1 MYDVAIVGAGPAG
14 STLARLIASSGR
26 RVLLIDRRRLDEPP
40 VSSGPAKSCG
50 GLLAPQAQ
58 KELARQGLGV
68 PGEVALGPQLFAV
81 RTLDLDADLERL
93 YQRFYLNVDREMFDR
108 WLASLV
114 PNSVDRAFGWS
125 MSRMESD
132 DGDGSTLHFRTALG
146 ADASVRARLVV
157 GADGASS
164 VVRRSA
170 FPRAALPARYAA
182 VQAVFDHAG
191 GDAHYGAIF
200 DSELTDFYGW
210 TIPKGGT
217 TVVGCAFP
225 SGPGVVA
232 AFDEFIDRVRLSGF
246 RIGTEIRREAAMVLR
261 PDSPEQ
267 LFAGRGSVALLGEA
281 AGLIS
286 PSSAE
291 GISYA
296 LRSAR
301 VLAGAIQLGETAAVA
316 RYRFAALPLA
326 AEVCARMIKSSAIYG
341 PATRRLVM
349 RSGLAAI
356 PDHAGACAGEAA
368 R

>member
-26 RVLLIDRRRLDEPP
+26 RILLVDRRRLDEPP
-40 VSSGPAKSCG
+40 AAGGPVKPCG

-58 KELARQGLGV
+58 KELARQGLGI
-68 PGEVALGPQLFAV
+68 PGDVALGPQLFAV

-108 WLASLV
+108 WLVSLV
-114 PNSVDRAFGWS
+114 PPAVDRAFGWS
-125 MSRMESD
+125 MSRLEAD
-132 DGDGSTLHFRTALG
+132 DGEGSTLHFRTALG

-164 VVRRSA
+164 VVRRAA
-170 FPRAALPARYAA
+170 FPDAPAPARYAA
-182 VQAVFDHAG
+182 VQAVFGHAG

-217 TVVGCAFP
+217 TVVGCAFLA
-225 SGPGVVA
+225 GPGTSA

-246 RIGTEIRREAAMVLR
+246 RIGAEIKREASMVLR

-267 LFAGRGSVALLGEA
+267 LLVGKGSVALLGEA
-281 AGLIS
+281 AGFIS

-301 VLAGAIQLGETAAVA
+301 ALAGVIRRGETAVVA
-316 RYRFAALPLA
+316 RYRIAALPLA
-326 AEVCARMIKSSAIYG
+326 AEVCARMVKSSAIYG

-349 RSGLAAI
+349 RSGLTAI
-356 PDHAGACAGEAA
+356 RDDSDALIGEMA